1 MGTAVTALTLPTP
14 FSRLSSLGR
23 TLLPLAKNAPKLSR
37 FAWARAT
44 GQKFPLMVTLSLTD
58 KCNFRCQYC
67 ELPKMNRD
75 EMSTA
80 DWHRAIDELADAG
93 MMRASIMGGEP
104 LMRKDVGEIVDHL
117 KARGV
122 NVAMNTNGWYF
133 PQKIDV
139 VAKLDLVCITLDGPQ
154 EHNDT
159 QRHEGAHDRVLQAID
174 LAQAHGVKV
183 ITMTVV
189 TTANFEVIDYVLGV
203 ARDKGIR
210 AFFQI
215 EHPADGDTNKMIGP
229 RIAEDR
235 SIADI
240 ALHLL
245 QRKEE
250 GWPVGPSKTYL
261 KQLAGR
267 DNEGARRLYS
277 CEDCFASRYFLS
289 VTPTGY
295 VVPCPLTYHDG
306 TKNGRDIGFAK
317 AFAEL
322 GQPKD
327 AGCSCNPT
335 TELNNLLHF
344 RTDAILNALQ
354 LA

>member
-1 MGTAVTALTLPTP
+1 MGG
-14 FSRLSSLGR
+14 SRAATSFERRIGSLVRQAGPITR
-23 TLLPLAKNAPKLSR
+23 NAPNLAR

-44 GQKFPLMVTLSLTD
+44 GRKFPLMVTLSLTD
-58 KCNFRCQYC
+58 KCNFRCHYC
-67 ELPKMNRD
+67 DLPHMNRK
-75 EMSTA
+75 EMTTA

-104 LMRKDVGEIVDHL
+104 LLSKDVGELIDHL

-133 PQKIDV
+133 AQRIDV
-139 VAKLDLVCITLDGPQ
+139 VAKLDLVCVTFDGPKA
-154 EHNDT
+154 HNDA
-159 QRHEGAHDRVLQAID
+159 QRHQGAHDRVLEAID
-174 LAQAHGVKV
+174 LAKSRGVKV

-189 TTANFEVIDYVLGV
+189 TTANLDVIDYVLQV
-203 ARDKGIR
+203 ARDKDIR

-215 EHPADGDTNKMIGP
+215 EHPKDGDTNKT
-229 RIAEDR
+229 IAPQIDDDR
-235 SIADI
+235 SIAAI

-245 QRKEE
+245 RRKEE

-261 KQLAGR
+261 KQLAGH
-267 DNEGARRLYS
+267 DNQGARRLYS

-306 TKNGRDIGFAK
+306 QLNGREVGFAK
-317 AFAEL
+317 AFEAL

-327 AGCSCNPT
+327 PGCSCNPT
-335 TELNNLLHF
+335 TELNYLLHF
-344 RTDAILNALQ
+344 RPEAILNAFE